1 MYGALCIVSLPIR
14 CFQNSESCTL
24 YMLYWRDIVPWSLQ
38 QRPAQRLE
46 ELGHTLS
53 QTLLRTSAVQHNAKN
68 LHTRC
73 GLSQSCSLRVC
84 GNSLH
89 NVPHSEMKN
98 MLVVGALFAT
108 TVAALQWPAP
118 QISRRAVAC
127 GAVAAVLQPSGAWR
141 LRL

>member
-53 QTLLRTSAVQHNAKN
+53 QTLLRTSAVQHNAKTN
-68 LHTRC
+68 TGAAIAWTEATVIAR
-73 GLSQSCSLRVC
+73 SCT
-84 GNSLH
+84 
-89 NVPHSEMKN
+89 
-98 MLVVGALFAT
+98 AFF
-108 TVAALQWPAP
+108 LQ
-118 QISRRAVAC
+118 I
-127 GAVAAVLQPSGAWR
+127 
-141 LRL
+141 